1 MVQTDEQEHC
11 LYKDGFT
18 GIRQPGEITLRAVGG
33 HFTGSALPKLAMIL
47 DGAAPINL
55 GSAPNGFQFYGVI
68 RTLGF
73 ETFRIEETDGKVGQA
88 RFVFGDDFTFGTSL
102 SEIFLDGFESGDTSA
117 WSNPT
122 P

>member
-1 MVQTDEQEHC
+1 M
-11 LYKDGFT
+11 
-18 GIRQPGEITLRAVGG
+18 
-33 HFTGSALPKLAMIL
+33 
-47 DGAAPINL
+47 
-55 GSAPNGFQFYGVI
+55 
-68 RTLGF
+68 GF

-117 WSNPT
+117 WSNPA